1 MDAAGQPRNAPKRVG
16 SKLILE
22 TTLPDPAA
30 FDAVAASYDA
40 DFSYTALGRILRKRV
55 WRRLQGCFSPGQ
67 HVLELACGTGE
78 DAVWLAARGIHVT
91 ATDGSGEMVQIVLD
105 KANRHGLSDFLS
117 SQILSLQSI
126 AGGVDSFAGQQFDG
140 VFSNFG
146 GINTIGDWHSLARG
160 LAGLVR
166 PGGRLVLVPMG
177 PFCPWEILWHLVHGQ
192 PKEAFR
198 RFSPSPSARIGDS
211 TIPIW
216 YPSTGRLRRD
226 FAPWF
231 KQVYAESLSLWLPPS
246 YLGHLLSRWSGFWVG
261 LSGLEAATARFSKG
275 AGDHY
280 IMTLE
285 RVDG

>member
-1 MDAAGQPRNAPKRVG
+1 MDVAGQPRSAPKKVG
-16 SKLILE
+16 RKLILE
-22 TTLPDPAA
+22 TALPDPAA

-40 DFSYTALGRILRKRV
+40 DFSHTALGRILRKRV
-55 WRRLQGCFSPGQ
+55 WRHLQGCFSPGQ

-78 DAVWLAARGIHVT
+78 DAVWLAGRGIQVT
-91 ATDGSGEMVQIVLD
+91 ATDGSREMVRIVQD
-105 KANRHGLSDFLS
+105 KAKRQGLSGYLS
-117 SQILSLQSI
+117 PQILSLQEIVS
-126 AGGVDSFAGQQFDG
+126 GKNHLTGQQFDG
-140 VFSNFG
+140 AFSNFG
-146 GINTIGDWHSLARG
+146 GINNIGDWQSLAKS

-192 PKEAFR
+192 PTEAFR
-198 RFSPSPSARIGDS
+198 RFSSTSSARIGES

-216 YPSTGRLRRD
+216 YPSPDHLRRD

-231 KQVYAESLSLWLPPS
+231 KQLYVESLGLWLPPS
-246 YLGHLLSRWSGFWVG
+246 NLGQLLTRWPGFWVG

-280 IMTLE
+280 IMALE
-285 RVDG
+285 RI